1 MNKERVLQPR
11 LTAMGLAIGLMLGAP
26 DAGAF
31 QPPAKAAPD
40 TPAAATTTVAPLT
53 VIAPKRQAA
62 QLPSLVSRF
71 VQQHGAPSRID
82 QLSRWAVPLC
92 PKAGGLTAPFN
103 AFVSARVLQVAKAV
117 GVPAARPRNR
127 DVACKTNL
135 LIVFTTKPQ
144 ALMDNVRRS
153 HPQMLG
159 FHYAAQ
165 TERLA
170 TFDQPIQ
177 AWYMTGTGGREG
189 LPEPDTEFG
198 RAPQGTAGSR
208 LSAGLTNQF
217 MGVLVVIDSNQILGR
232 QIGALADQIAMLSL
246 ARATR
251 AAGCSELPTI
261 LDAMNPDCI
270 SAVPLT
276 EMTVYDVAYLKGL
289 YSIDPEEFLAAQRSE
304 IGSRM
309 MRDLTAP
316 PPPQTASPP
325 KP

>member
-1 MNKERVLQPR
+1 
-11 LTAMGLAIGLMLGAP
+11 MGLAIGLMLGAP
-26 DAGAF
+26 AAQAY
-31 QPPAKAAPD
+31 QPPA
-40 TPAAATTTVAPLT
+40 TPAGAATTVEPLT
-53 VIAPKRQAA
+53 VTAPKRQAA

-92 PKAGGLTAPFN
+92 PKTGGLTAPFN
-103 AFVSARVLQVAKAV
+103 AFVSARVLQVAKTV
-117 GVPAARPRNR
+117 GVPAAKPRNR

-144 ALMDNVRRS
+144 TLLDNVRKS

-165 TERLA
+165 TQRLA

-177 AWYMTGTGGREG
+177 AWYMTGAGGRES

-251 AAGCSELPTI
+251 ATGCSELPTI
-261 LDAMNPDCI
+261 LDAMNPDCQS
-270 SAVPLT
+270 SAPLT

-309 MRDLTAP
+309 LRDLTAP
-316 PPPQTASPP
+316 ASPQQTTSPQTASPP